1 MSRKMSLTGGVLA
14 SGLIAAAIFAPAV
27 HADVKTKEKSQ
38 LKIEGFLGRFV
49 NGPKEGVT
57 NSVAVKGNRMA
68 TFSDQNGQIIDLSE
82 QKIYQVD
89 LKKKEYKVMTFAEMK
104 AMMDKAKADM
114 EKAMKDM
121 PPEMRDTQ
129 QPASNLEV
137 TFDVKPGAE
146 NKTIAGHQARHMIL
160 TVTAKEKGKS
170 IDESGGMVITN
181 EVWLGPRI
189 AALNE
194 VAQFN
199 MKFATAVFGDSIYS
213 MSQQG
218 VASLSAMYPG
228 LTSAM
233 KAVGEQLQ
241 KLDGT
246 PLMTIQRTET
256 VKSAAAMSQTQAQ
269 PSGGGG
275 LGGMLGRKIMGNK
288 GKPEQRSLLY
298 TSTTET
304 VSIDTTAADADVAIP
319 AGFKEKK

>member
-1 MSRKMSLTGGVLA
+1 MSRKLWCSAIALTALILA
-14 SGLIAAAIFAPAV
+14 PVV
-27 HADVKTKEKSQ
+27 HADVKTKEKTL
-38 LKIEGFLGRFV
+38 LKVEGLLGRFA
-49 NGPKEGVT
+49 NSPKEGVT

-68 TFSDQNGQIIDLSE
+68 TFNDQNGQIIDLSE
-82 QKIYQVD
+82 EKIYQVD

-121 PPEMRDTQ
+121 PPEMRNDPQ
-129 QPASNLEV
+129 QPSSNVEV
-137 TFDVKPGAE
+137 VFDVKPGTE

-160 TVTAKEKGKS
+160 TVTAKEKGKPV
-170 IDESGGMVITN
+170 DESGGMVITN

-194 VAQFN
+194 VTQFY
-199 MKFATAVFGDSIYS
+199 MKFGTAVFGDS
-213 MSQQG
+213 MDAMGQQ

-228 LTSAM
+228 LQSAM
-233 KAVGEQLQ
+233 KTMGEQLR

-256 VKSAAAMSQTQAQ
+256 VKSAAAMAQASAP

-298 TSTTET
+298 TSTSET
-304 VSIDTTAADADVAIP
+304 VSIETSATDADVAIP
-319 AGFKEKK
+319 TGFKEKK